1 MFVSSRLEIQLTPV
15 VVEVLE
21 GVPDDA
27 FGEDNL
33 VVEKRPELNIAS
45 VLRERSPVLPDEH
58 HQVFRQAVRYF
69 DGRSART
76 WWIPTSS
83 CGSEVRVDMEL

>member
-33 VVEKRPELNIAS
+33 VVERAELNIPS

-76 WWIPTSS
+76 WWILTSS
-83 CGSEVRVDMEL
+83 CGSEVLVDMEL